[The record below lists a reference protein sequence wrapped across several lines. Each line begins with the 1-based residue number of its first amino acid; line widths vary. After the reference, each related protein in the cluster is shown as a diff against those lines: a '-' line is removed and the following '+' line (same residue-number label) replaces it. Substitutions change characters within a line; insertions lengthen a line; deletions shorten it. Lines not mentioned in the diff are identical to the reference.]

1 MTNSAAATFHR
12 MEGFYAAGGTRSVQ
26 ESFSAL
32 DFEVRFLALLAAS
45 TLRATGLPMPPIGR
59 SPGLG
64 EWISLLRDLRSRLDG
79 AEAGGTASRV
89 RHAVTSALARYDEGI
104 PGAPSGLRAT
114 KQLRDHVSHG
124 GAIPPGLSHTVD
136 ALVRAISD
144 IVAAC
149 LADATVSLTDT
160 GDTELRPAFVW
171 PDTEV
176 GLWPFLYVTTDDSWH
191 VFSRFVG
198 DDPSFLAFGTPGYRS
213 TLSAGP
219 IPTSLNQLLKP
230 RHQSDSQ
237 DPFRRNA
244 ERDLRAFADL
254 IAPPPEYFDHGQ
266 GFGYEWGKSTSGGTE
281 HRRDYFRHGPDGPQ
295 WRDENAWVPYRDYL
309 RRLANWPVVA
319 GRLSRT
325 LDQIERRITEEES
338 EQLGWKPQIAAQREA
353 HVKVTDYD
361 GTNAQ
366 QQRFAELID
375 GVDDDLGVEKGTT
388 QVVFINGEAG
398 IGKTRAMVKAARDRA
413 REVEQNEGNATG
425 NLPLFLYVRSTGR
438 VLDGLD
444 AAVNDAVIRTENLNE
459 ERVKTLCRNGLVA
472 LLIDGFD
479 ELLGGAAY
487 SDALDSLKDWLNAL
501 GGRGVLVVSARSS
514 YYVNQYRSSVQ
525 RAKKQGAA
533 VRHRVA
539 EVLRW
544 TPDQIRSFLDDY
556 GVPATRFQNLSP
568 ADKELLGLPFF
579 TRAFAEM
586 CRAGDYDQESG
597 TVTSFTERLLD
608 HYILR
613 EERKL
618 TPTSGNAAGLLDRG
632 ELRRT
637 FEYVAEIMAESH
649 EREVDSDELEMAATI
664 ALDLA
669 DVEELDNR
677 EGLRDRLQ
685 VLCGLAAGATSN
697 GPTRFRFQ
705 HELFFDYF
713 LAGIV
718 TRHLDERR
726 LAAFQRLL
734 SRSEWRTAT
743 VNAVAAAVDPTCIV
757 EALTDFPPKATRQDD
772 GFHDSVLATNLGSLW
787 SALIRHTREIPSTPI
802 LGATFTDP
810 LDLTD
815 VKADSAKLVDC
826 QMEKL
831 ILPETDGWRIKLD
844 GTHVKKITTGV
855 GRTDL
860 TGLSGVVH
868 KEVVELYLRPD
879 RYWSRRQEILEA
891 LLTCEAA
898 VVDAP
903 APSNGTDS
911 VLAEAS
917 RHYLR
922 HLMEH
927 AQSTLILKDDHQPED
942 HRLKWTQ
949 EYEGEWK
956 RFISALRDSDLARL
970 ENLAAK
976 GSKKVR
982 LRLNLGAALILDESS
997 EEPRIRAFWESVE
1010 R

>member
-1 MTNSAAATFHR
+1 
-12 MEGFYAAGGTRSVQ
+12 MEGFYAPTVGGTRSVQ

-32 DFEVRFLALLAAS
+32 DFEVRFLALLATS
-45 TLRATGLPMPPIGR
+45 TLRASGLPVPPIGR

-64 EWISLLRDLRSRLDG
+64 EWISLLRDLRSRLNG
-79 AEAGGTASRV
+79 AEAGGAASHV
-89 RHAVTSALARYDEGI
+89 GSAVTSALARYDEGI
-104 PGAPSGLRAT
+104 PGAPSGLRGT

-124 GAIPPGLSHTVD
+124 GAVPPGLSDTVD

-149 LADATVSLTDT
+149 LADATVSVTDT
-160 GDTELRPAFVW
+160 GDPELRPAFLW
-171 PDTEV
+171 PGAEV
-176 GLWPFLYVTTDDSWH
+176 GLWPFLYAMADDSWH

-198 DDPSFLAFGTPGYRS
+198 KDPSFLAFGAPAYRS

-219 IPTSLNQLLKP
+219 IPGSLNQLLKP
-230 RHQSDSQ
+230 RHLSDLREA
-237 DPFRRNA
+237 FRRDV
-244 ERDLRAFADL
+244 ESDLTAFADL
-254 IAPPPEYFDHGQ
+254 LAPPPEYFDHEH
-266 GFGYEWGKSTSGGTE
+266 GFGYEWGKSTSEGTE
-281 HRRDYFRHGPDGPQ
+281 HRRDYFRLGPDGPQ
-295 WRDENAWVPYRDYL
+295 WQDEDAWVPYRVYL

-319 GRLSRT
+319 GRLRRT
-325 LDQIERRITEEES
+325 LDQIERQITDEES
-338 EQLGWKPQIAAQREA
+338 EQLGWKPGIAAHREA
-353 HVKVTDYD
+353 RVQVTDYD

-366 QQRFAELID
+366 QQGFSELID
-375 GVDDDLGVEKGTT
+375 GVDDDLGVEKGAT

-413 REVEQNEGNATG
+413 LEVERNEGNSIG
-425 NLPLFLYVRSTGR
+425 DLPLFLYVQSTGR

-444 AAVNDAVIRTENLNE
+444 AAVNNAVIWTENLNE
-459 ERVKTLCRNGLVA
+459 NRVKSLCRNGLVA

-487 SDALDSLKDWLNAL
+487 SDALESLKGWLNAL

-525 RAKKQGAA
+525 RAKGGGAA
-533 VRHRVA
+533 VRHRIA

-544 TPDQIRSFLDDY
+544 TPDQIRSFLHDY
-556 GVPATRFQNLSP
+556 GVPASRFQNLSTG
-568 ADKELLGLPFF
+568 DKELLGLPFF
-579 TRAFAEM
+579 ARAFAEM

-597 TVTSFTERLLD
+597 TATSFTERLLD

-618 TPTSGNAAGLLDRG
+618 TPTVGSTSGLLDRG

-669 DVEELDNR
+669 DVAELDDR

-685 VLCGLAAGATSN
+685 VLCGLAAGATTN
-697 GPTRFRFQ
+697 GPRRFRFQ

-718 TRHLDERR
+718 TRHLDKRH
-726 LAAFQRLL
+726 LAAFHRLL

-743 VNAVAAAVDPTCIV
+743 VNAVVEAVDAARIV
-757 EALTDFPPKATRQDD
+757 DALAAFPPEATRQDE
-772 GFHDSVLATNLGSLW
+772 GFHDGVLATNLGSMW
-787 SALIRHTREIPSTPI
+787 SAVIRATRTMPSVPI
-802 LGATFTDP
+802 LGATFAGQ

-815 VKADSAKLVDC
+815 IEANNAKLVDC
-826 QMEKL
+826 HVEKL
-831 ILPETDGWRIKLD
+831 ILPAAVDWRIALD
-844 GTHVKKITTGV
+844 GTHVKRITTGV

-860 TGLSGVVH
+860 TGLTGVMH
-868 KEVVELYLRPD
+868 KEVVEVYLRPD

-891 LLTCEAA
+891 LLTCGAA

-903 APSNGTDS
+903 APSSGTDS

-956 RFISALRDSDLARL
+956 PFISALRESDLARL
-970 ENLAAK
+970 ENFAAK

-982 LRLNLGAALILDESS
+982 LRLNVGAAIILDELS
-997 EEPRIRAFWESVE
+997 EDPKILSFWERVKQ
-1010 R
+1010 